1 VRSRLTLSRIG
12 SSRNRWLALSGRPSS
27 RSLPAARFRA
37 VAIAALGVGRHRQHN
52 FRRGAAEAARVQRSV
67 LWNAARLLLLGLAIG
82 LATAV
87 ALARLLEGLLFQ
99 VQPHDL
105 TVYAAV
111 SGVLLAVGLAAAYLP
126 ARRASRV
133 DPLIALRAE

>member
-1 VRSRLTLSRIG
+1 MNWPMITIG
-12 SSRNRWLALSGRPSS
+12 HDQKKAGPACPIPRWTP
-27 RSLPAARFRA
+27 
-37 VAIAALGVGRHRQHN
+37 ALG
-52 FRRGAAEAARVQRSV
+52 AEAARVQRSV
-67 LWNAARLLLLGLAIG
+67 LWSAARLLLLGLTIG
-82 LATAV
+82 LATSA

-105 TVYAAV
+105 TVYAAA